1 LSGSAGPGAERGRAP
16 SGGGTRR
23 AGAGAERGGGTGRAE
38 AGAERGGG
46 TGRAGAGAERGGGT
60 GRAGAGAEREG
71 GTGRAGSGQAERGA
85 GTSAAVAAAGLLP
98 GSAEPLASRYDVALL
113 DLDGV
118 VYLGGH
124 PIAGAAEALGKAAA
138 SGMRLAFVTNNASRT
153 PSAIAAQLTGL
164 GVQARAGDIITSAQ
178 AAARL
183 LAERLPP
190 GAPVLVVGGIG
201 LRVAVLERGF
211 RPVSLASER
220 PVAVVQG
227 YTPSLTYG
235 QLAEGALAV
244 AAGAWYVASNVDST
258 LPTPRGRQP
267 GNGAL
272 VQVIATA
279 TGRSPVVAG
288 KPEPPL
294 HAEAVARSG
303 ARNPVVVGDRLD
315 TDIESAVRSGAD
327 SLLVLTGVSR
337 PLDVVLAPAGQ
348 RPTYLAEG
356 LAGLLV
362 PHPAVTDTGDGFE
375 CGGWR
380 ARLGDHDGI
389 VMAGSGAGL
398 DGLRALCAAAWT
410 AGDLSA
416 EAAAAALAALDLTSL
431 QGLPE

>member
-1 LSGSAGPGAERGRAP
+1 MAGDAAGP
-16 SGGGTRR
+16 
-23 AGAGAERGGGTGRAE
+23 
-38 AGAERGGG
+38 
-46 TGRAGAGAERGGGT
+46 
-60 GRAGAGAEREG
+60 
-71 GTGRAGSGQAERGA
+71 
-85 GTSAAVAAAGLLP
+85 LP
-98 GSAEPLASRYDVALL
+98 GIDEPPATRYDVALL

-124 PIAGAAEALGKAAA
+124 PIPGAAEALGRAAA

-153 PSAIAAQLTGL
+153 PAAVAAQLTGL
-164 GVQARAGDIITSAQ
+164 GVAATAQEVITSAQ

-201 LRVAVLERGF
+201 LRLAVRERGF
-211 RPVSLASER
+211 RPVSLASDR
-220 PVAVVQG
+220 PAAVVQG
-227 YTPSLTYG
+227 YTPNLSYG

-244 AAGAWYVASNVDST
+244 AAGAWYVASNADST

-303 ARNPVVVGDRLD
+303 ARNPLVVGDRLD

-337 PLDVVLAPAGQ
+337 PLDVVLAPPRL

-356 LAGLLV
+356 LAGLLAS
-362 PHPAVTDTGDGFE
+362 HPGVTRSDGGFR
-375 CGGWR
+375 CGGWE
-380 ARLGDHDGI
+380 ARRRDDGQFD
-389 VMAGSGAGL
+389 VTGSGSAL
-398 DGLRALCAAAWT
+398 DGLRALCAVAWS
-410 AGDLSA
+410 AGGSGPDSRVGEGA
-416 EAAAAALAALDLTSL
+416 VRPALDKL
-431 QGLPE
+431 GL